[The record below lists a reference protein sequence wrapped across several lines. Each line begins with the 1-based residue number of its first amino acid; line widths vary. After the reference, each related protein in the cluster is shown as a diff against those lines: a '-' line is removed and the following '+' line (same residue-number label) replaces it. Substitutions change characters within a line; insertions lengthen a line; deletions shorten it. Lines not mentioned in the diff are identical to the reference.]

1 MGKNYTQISG
11 FFLYVSTAR
20 YRHGKT
26 TLSFREYAP
35 TADYCYRMLTE
46 NDKDLWKQRA
56 RDLRLEDAGKA
67 FRLTDKLLKTTND
80 PRMLEARESC
90 VKKMVMK
97 CWDLKL

>member
-20 YRHGKT
+20 YRYGAT

-35 TADYCYRMLTE
+35 TADLGYQMLTE
-46 NDKDLWKQRA
+46 SEKEQWKQRA
-56 RDLRLEDAGKA
+56 RDLRPEDVGKA

-80 PRMLEARESC
+80 PRMLEPRENC
-90 VKKMVMK
+90 VKTMVMR

>member
-20 YRHGKT
+20 YRYGAT

-35 TADYCYRMLTE
+35 TADLGYQMLTE
-46 NDKDLWKQRA
+46 SEKEQWKQRA
-56 RDLRLEDAGKA
+56 RHLRPEDVGKA

-80 PRMLEARESC
+80 PRMLEPRENC
-90 VKKMVMK
+90 VKTMVMR